1 VLSQAAI
8 EEVMQRVRRL
18 EIRAKRLVNESFA
31 GEYHSSFKGQGLDFD
46 EFREYQHGDE
56 IRLIDWNVTARMGTP
71 FIRKFRE
78 ERELSVILAVDVS
91 RSTVYGSQHRSK
103 LELAAEI
110 AAVLAF
116 SARDNG
122 DKVGLLL
129 FAAEPILFLPPAK
142 GSKQILRSV
151 REILTAVPEK
161 PGTDIASACDFL
173 LTTLRRKALV
183 FLLSDFLDTEIRKPL
198 GTLSRKHET
207 IALRLFDPAEERIPD
222 VGKVVLRDNEHGYE
236 RVVNTSN
243 SNVRMAYQKL
253 TRRHRQGVRATFKR
267 YGIDHASISTSSDYL
282 PALHQL
288 LKRHALRKNHH

>member
-1 VLSQAAI
+1 MLSQAAI

-91 RSTVYGSQHRSK
+91 RSSVYGSQHRSK
-103 LELAAEI
+103 RELAAEI

-151 REILTAVPEK
+151 REILTAIPEK

-253 TRRHRQGVRATFKR
+253 TRRHRQGVRAIFKR

-288 LKRHALRKNHH
+288 LKRHALRKNH

>member
-1 VLSQAAI
+1 MLSESAI
-8 EEVMQRVRRL
+8 EEIMQRVRRL
-18 EIRAKRLVNESFA
+18 EVRAKRLVTESFA

-56 IRLIDWNVTARMGTP
+56 IRQIDWNVTARMGTP

-91 RSTVYGSQHRSK
+91 GSSVYGSQHRSK
-103 LELAAEI
+103 RELAAEV

-129 FAAEPILFLPPAK
+129 FAAEPILFLPPSK

-151 REILTAVPEK
+151 REILTAAPEK
-161 PGTDIASACDFL
+161 PGTDLPAACDFL
-173 LTTLRRKALV
+173 LHTVRRRALV
-183 FLLSDFLDTEIRKPL
+183 FLLSDFLDTDLRKPL

-207 IALRLFDPAEERIPD
+207 IALRIFDPAEEKMPD
-222 VGKVVLRDNEHGYE
+222 VGKVILRDNEHGYE

-243 SNVRMAYQKL
+243 SNVRMAYHKL
-253 TRRHRQGVRATFKR
+253 TRRHRQGVRSIFKH
-267 YGIDHASISTSSDYL
+267 YGIDHASLSTASDYL
-282 PALHQL
+282 PALHRL
-288 LKRHALRKNHH
+288 LKRHALRKNH

>member
-1 VLSQAAI
+1 MLSQQAI

-103 LELAAEI
+103 RELAAEI

-207 IALRLFDPAEERIPD
+207 IALRLFDPAEEQIPD

-253 TRRHRQGVRATFKR
+253 PRRHRQGVRAIFKR

-288 LKRHALRKNHH
+288 LKRHALRKNH

>member
-1 VLSQAAI
+1 
-8 EEVMQRVRRL
+8 MQRVRRL

-91 RSTVYGSQHRSK
+91 RSSVYGSQHRSK
-103 LELAAEI
+103 RELAAEI

-151 REILTAVPEK
+151 REILTAIPEK

-253 TRRHRQGVRATFKR
+253 TRRHRQGVRAIFKR

-288 LKRHALRKNHH
+288 LKRHALRKNH

>member
-1 VLSQAAI
+1 MLSQQAI

-103 LELAAEI
+103 RELAAEI

-207 IALRLFDPAEERIPD
+207 IALRLFDPAEEQIPD

-253 TRRHRQGVRATFKR
+253 TRRHRQGVRAIFKR

-288 LKRHALRKNHH
+288 LKRHALRKNH

>member
-1 VLSQAAI
+1 
-8 EEVMQRVRRL
+8 MQRVRRL

>member
-1 VLSQAAI
+1 MLSESAI
-8 EEVMQRVRRL
+8 EEIMQRVRRL

-56 IRLIDWNVTARMGTP
+56 VRLIDWNVTARMGTP

-91 RSTVYGSQHRSK
+91 GSSLYGSQHLSK
-103 LELAAEI
+103 RELAAEI

-129 FAAEPILFLPPAK
+129 FAAEPILYLPPAK

-151 REILTAVPEK
+151 REILTALPEK
-161 PGTDIASACDFL
+161 PGTDLPAACHFL
-173 LTTLRRKALV
+173 IHTLRRKALV
-183 FLLSDFLDTEIRKPL
+183 FLLSDFLDTEIQKPL

-207 IALRLFDPAEERIPD
+207 IALRLYDPAEERLPD
-222 VGKVVLRDNEHGYE
+222 VGRVILRDNEHGYE
-236 RVVNTSN
+236 RLVNTSN

-253 TRRHRQGVRATFKR
+253 TRRHREGLRKIFKR
-267 YGIDHASISTSSDYL
+267 YGIDHASISTGGDYL
-282 PALHQL
+282 PALHRL
-288 LKRHALRKNHH
+288 LKRHALRKNH

>member
-1 VLSQAAI
+1 MLSESAI
-8 EEVMQRVRRL
+8 EEIMQRVRRL

-56 IRLIDWNVTARMGTP
+56 VRLIDWNVTARMGTP

-78 ERELSVILAVDVS
+78 ERELSVIIAVDIS
-91 RSTVYGSQHRSK
+91 GSSLYGSHYRSK
-103 LELAAEI
+103 RELAAEI

-129 FAAEPILFLPPAK
+129 FGAEPILFLPPSK

-151 REILTAVPEK
+151 REILTAIPEK
-161 PGTDIASACDFL
+161 PGTNIPAACDFL
-173 LTTLRRKALV
+173 MRTMRRRALV

-207 IALRLFDPAEERIPD
+207 IALRLFDPVEERLPD
-222 VGKVVLRDNEHGYE
+222 VGQVVLRDNEHGYE

-253 TRRHRQGVRATFKR
+253 TRRHRQGVRAIFKK
-267 YGIDHASISTSSDYL
+267 YGIDHASVSTCSDYL

-288 LKRHALRKNHH
+288 LKRHALRKSH

>member
-1 VLSQAAI
+1 MLSQAAI

-91 RSTVYGSQHRSK
+91 RSSVYGSQHRSK
-103 LELAAEI
+103 RELAAEI

-151 REILTAVPEK
+151 REILTAIPEK

-173 LTTLRRKALV
+173 LTTLRRKAIV
-183 FLLSDFLDTEIRKPL
+183 FLLSDFLDTEIRQQL

-253 TRRHRQGVRATFKR
+253 TRRHRQGVRAIFKR

-288 LKRHALRKNHH
+288 LKRHALRKNH

>member
-1 VLSQAAI
+1 MLSQAAI

-91 RSTVYGSQHRSK
+91 RSSVYGSQHRSK
-103 LELAAEI
+103 RELAAEI

-151 REILTAVPEK
+151 REILTAIPEK

-173 LTTLRRKALV
+173 LTTLRRKAIV

-253 TRRHRQGVRATFKR
+253 TRRHRQGVRAIFKR

-288 LKRHALRKNHH
+288 LKRHALRKNH